1 MASYPFFVFQTLGMD
16 KFTVNQLA
24 KISGV
29 SVRTLHHYDAIGL
42 LKPATRTDTGYRY
55 YGREELLRLQQIRF
69 YKELDMPLAQIQEI
83 LDDVHFDALAA
94 LNGHRAELHRRI
106 ARLQTLVQTIDNTIV
121 NLKTENM
128 NYDEMYKGFSKE
140 QVAAWEAEVKE
151 RWGQD
156 KLDESK
162 RNINAMKKE
171 QLAALKQEGEDINHA
186 LVALMGTDPATAEVQ
201 ALVQRHHDMIMKFYT
216 CPLDVYQKIG
226 ELYVSDERYKAHY
239 DAYKEGLAAFLHRG
253 IDVYCRNKMNA

>member
-1 MASYPFFVFQTLGMD
+1 MD